1 MNLGIGCGSRI
12 RTSDLKVMSLTIGEM
27 ASSRNFT
34 GELASERA
42 IILLRMDWHFFAN
55 RALL

>member
-1 MNLGIGCGSRI
+1 
-12 RTSDLKVMSLTIGEM
+12 MSLTIGEM
-27 ASSRNFT
+27 ASSRNFI

-42 IILLRMDWHFFAN
+42 IILLRMVWHFFAS